1 MILKVSAV
9 LSESFVSIDSEQLL
23 SESDMDRKTE
33 LLKNKVYKV
42 LEVFDELAPL
52 VESRV
57 TSPPIP
63 WMNAVIKRSMNLR
76 DKFWIKYRRTKNPED
91 RARYNAQKNA
101 TNYVV
106 RCSQKRFSGGILK
119 GGSKSTWNKLRSMG
133 LGKIKKQAP
142 LHVGLDELN
151 QYFVSV
157 VPDPCQILK
166 NTIRRDGIVLR
177 MAQTLI

>member
-1 MILKVSAV
+1 MILKVSAD
-9 LSESFVSIDSEQLL
+9 LSGSFVSIDSEQLL

-33 LLKNKVYKV
+33 LLKNKV
-42 LEVFDELAPL
+42 LEVFDKLAPL

-57 TSPPIP
+57 TRPPIP
-63 WMNAVIKRSMNLR
+63 WMNADIKRSMNLR
-76 DKFWIKYRRTKNPED
+76 GKLWIKYRRTKNPED

-133 LGKIKKQAP
+133 LGKIKK
-142 LHVGLDELN
+142 
-151 QYFVSV
+151 
-157 VPDPCQILK
+157 
-166 NTIRRDGIVLR
+166 
-177 MAQTLI
+177 